1 MSSVQFTALIRL
13 PFIRGDFEDP
23 PQAQWDAERDRQ
35 LWKVISKS
43 SKTSDLNW
51 VELADK
57 FQVPP
62 TFLLQQAA
70 WLYERHLDH
79 VRNQMKKVS
88 ISNAAPS
95 SSPTGGSTL
104 TAVGGVAMRRGGS
117 AGSGASPDIPDSS
130 SSSSSS
136 LSDTDHPAH
145 RSQLFKRPPRFQQ
158 KKPRELSTF
167 EEGDGT
173 QEIDDSGSHE
183 TSLPFATVKT
193 RPINSKYAQ
202 DSRFRASSSKE
213 QKVLQPARARNA
225 PPVRQTSMDVQSIA
239 TTETASSM
247 TSSGGPPSA
256 AKSPMSPASDHRAA
270 LGRLGSPRRGGLR
283 SRKEGSEG
291 TPSMGSSFS
300 DIDATRYTFGRNDI
314 NFPIAYRR
322 IKSLLT
328 HPSCPHRPQYL
339 WPCDDC
345 ESAFTTKYWT
355 CAATLLDY
363 FADFHPIDTP
373 LMQSIWFYLLDI
385 WQESAH
391 ILPYETVLDETI
403 EHSAALI
410 GVARARDFEKAV
422 RDTITLFEV
431 TIWGRRTEADSWDQ
445 VIYDPR
451 GEAMCPVGEYD
462 TGPWVSGVKPW
473 NQFLGEGGMGVA
485 APWSAAASTPTSQDD
500 TNGDGD
506 GSRNGE
512 QERTTTRYIPH
523 PAIALIEGHTARSR
537 LLANSFYTKQ
547 KLTPPQY
554 NAALADWEAHTV
566 VLPSKRSEFHTY
578 TSRFTGRETTYT
590 LSNGAPPIMRY
601 EGLGDPQLELA
612 VPDGDWNLMDE
623 CVASCRGVTAYV
635 GVSGGDEDEED
646 EDMVDSEDELVP
658 FDLWTVV
665 EKAVEGGGRGELLD
679 LGDTGGM
686 FETWWEGE

>member
-1 MSSVQFTALIRL
+1 MASRSLKPVAMPL
-13 PFIRGDFEDP
+13 PPIILVTDY
-23 PQAQWDAERDRQ
+23 
-35 LWKVISKS
+35 S
-43 SKTSDLNW
+43 TT
-51 VELADK
+51 
-57 FQVPP
+57 PP
-62 TFLLQQAA
+62 T
-70 WLYERHLDH
+70 
-79 VRNQMKKVS
+79 
-88 ISNAAPS
+88 
-95 SSPTGGSTL
+95 
-104 TAVGGVAMRRGGS
+104 
-117 AGSGASPDIPDSS
+117 
-130 SSSSSS
+130 
-136 LSDTDHPAH
+136 
-145 RSQLFKRPPRFQQ
+145 
-158 KKPRELSTF
+158 
-167 EEGDGT
+167 
-173 QEIDDSGSHE
+173 
-183 TSLPFATVKT
+183 
-193 RPINSKYAQ
+193 
-202 DSRFRASSSKE
+202 
-213 QKVLQPARARNA
+213 
-225 PPVRQTSMDVQSIA
+225 
-239 TTETASSM
+239 
-247 TSSGGPPSA
+247 
-256 AKSPMSPASDHRAA
+256 
-270 LGRLGSPRRGGLR
+270 
-283 SRKEGSEG
+283 
-291 TPSMGSSFS
+291 
-300 DIDATRYTFGRNDI
+300 ATRYTFVRNDI
-314 NFPIAYRR
+314 DFPIAYRR

-328 HPSCPHRPQYL
+328 HPPCPHHPQYL
-339 WPCDDC
+339 WPCDAC
-345 ESAFTTKYWT
+345 EFAFTTKYWK

-462 TGPWVSGVKPW
+462 TGPWASGVKPW

-485 APWSAAASTPTSQDD
+485 APWSAAASTSTSQDNA
-500 TNGDGD
+500 NGDGD
-506 GSRNGE
+506 GGSNGG

-554 NAALADWEAHTV
+554 NAALADYEAHTV
-566 VLPSKRSEFHTY
+566 VLPSKRNQPHTY

-635 GVSGGDEDEED
+635 GVSGGDEDGED
-646 EDMVDSEDELVP
+646 EDMMDSEDELVP

-665 EKAVEGGGRGELLD
+665 EKGVGGGGRGEVLD
-679 LGDTGGM
+679 LGGTGGM
-686 FETWWEGE
+686 FETWYTEE

>member
-1 MSSVQFTALIRL
+1 MASRSLK
-13 PFIRGDFEDP
+13 P
-23 PQAQWDAERDRQ
+23 
-35 LWKVISKS
+35 
-43 SKTSDLNW
+43 
-51 VELADK
+51 
-57 FQVPP
+57 
-62 TFLLQQAA
+62 
-70 WLYERHLDH
+70 
-79 VRNQMKKVS
+79 
-88 ISNAAPS
+88 
-95 SSPTGGSTL
+95 
-104 TAVGGVAMRRGGS
+104 VAM
-117 AGSGASPDIPDSS
+117 PPPPII
-130 SSSSSS
+130 
-136 LSDTDHPAH
+136 LVTDH
-145 RSQLFKRPPRFQQ
+145 STTPP
-158 KKPRELSTF
+158 
-167 EEGDGT
+167 
-173 QEIDDSGSHE
+173 I
-183 TSLPFATVKT
+183 
-193 RPINSKYAQ
+193 
-202 DSRFRASSSKE
+202 
-213 QKVLQPARARNA
+213 
-225 PPVRQTSMDVQSIA
+225 
-239 TTETASSM
+239 
-247 TSSGGPPSA
+247 
-256 AKSPMSPASDHRAA
+256 
-270 LGRLGSPRRGGLR
+270 
-283 SRKEGSEG
+283 
-291 TPSMGSSFS
+291 
-300 DIDATRYTFGRNDI
+300 ATRYTLGRNDI
-314 NFPIAYRR
+314 DFSIAYRR

-328 HPSCPHRPQYL
+328 HPQCPHRPQYL
-339 WPCDDC
+339 WPCDAC
-345 ESAFTTKYWT
+345 ESAFTAKYWT

-462 TGPWVSGVKPW
+462 TGPWASGVKPW

-485 APWSAAASTPTSQDD
+485 APWSAAASTPTSQEPG
-500 TNGDGD
+500 NGEGDG
-506 GSRNGE
+506 GRNGGE
-512 QERTTTRYIPH
+512 EKTTTRYIPH

-537 LLANSFYTKQ
+537 LLANSFYAKQ

-554 NAALADWEAHTV
+554 NAALAEYEAHTV
-566 VLPSKRSEFHTY
+566 VLPSKRGEPQTY

-665 EKAVEGGGRGELLD
+665 EKGIGGGGRGDVLD
-679 LGDTGGM
+679 SGGTGGM

>member
-1 MSSVQFTALIRL
+1 MEGYFQVFQDQRS
-13 PFIRGDFEDP
+13 
-23 PQAQWDAERDRQ
+23 
-35 LWKVISKS
+35 
-43 SKTSDLNW
+43 
-51 VELADK
+51 ELADK

-95 SSPTGGSTL
+95 SSPTGGSTM
-104 TAVGGVAMRRGGS
+104 TAIGGVAMRRGGS
-117 AGSGASPDIPDSS
+117 AGSGAGRTTSALAGRSKDSP
-130 SSSSSS
+130 S
-136 LSDTDHPAH
+136 LRGAEVVIPAH

-193 RPINSKYAQ
+193 RPSNSKYAQ

-256 AKSPMSPASDHRAA
+256 AKSPMSPVSDHRAA

-300 DIDATRYTFGRNDI
+300 DIDDAGIIADAMASRSLKPVAMPPPPIILVTDHSTTPAIATRYTFGRNDI
-314 NFPIAYRR
+314 DFSIAYRR
-322 IKSLLT
+322 IKSLLI
-328 HPSCPHRPQYL
+328 HPPCPHHPQYL

-345 ESAFTTKYWT
+345 ESAFTTKYWI

-485 APWSAAASTPTSQDD
+485 APWSAAVPTPTSQEPGNG
-500 TNGDGD
+500 NGDAEG
-506 GSRNGE
+506 G
-512 QERTTTRYIPH
+512 QERSTTRYIPH

-554 NAALADWEAHTV
+554 NAALADYEAHTV
-566 VLPSKRSEFHTY
+566 VLPSKRGQPQTY
-578 TSRFTGRETTYT
+578 TSRLTGRETTYT

-635 GVSGGDEDEED
+635 GVSGGDEDDED

-665 EKAVEGGGRGELLD
+665 EKGVGGGRRGEVLD
-679 LGDTGGM
+679 LGGTGGM